1 MNLNTSKTGKEGEE
15 LACRF
20 LTEKGFRI
28 IERNFRFHK
37 GEIDII
43 AKDNET
49 LVFIEVKYRQ
59 NLEFG
64 YPEEAITKDKISQ
77 IRRIANAYLFERRII
92 NVTCRFDVIA
102 ILEIKKGKPTINHY
116 FNAF

>member
-1 MNLNTSKTGKEGEE
+1 MSLNTSSTGKKGEE

-20 LTEKGFRI
+20 ITEKGFRI

-59 NLEFG
+59 NLEYG
-64 YPEEAITKDKISQ
+64 TPEEAITREKIRQ
-77 IRRIANAYLFERRII
+77 LRNLAKAYLFERKIS
-92 NVTCRFDVIA
+92 NVACRFDVIA
-102 ILEIKKGKPTINHY
+102 ILEVNKGKPSINHY

>member
-1 MNLNTSKTGKEGEE
+1 MNLNSSKSGKKGEE

-20 LTEKGFRI
+20 LTDKGFRI
-28 IERNFRFHK
+28 LERNYRFHK

-59 NLEFG
+59 SLEYGF
-64 YPEEAITKDKISQ
+64 PENAITKDKIQ
-77 IRRIANAYLFERRII
+77 QLRKIAGAYLFERKVD
-92 NVTCRFDVIA
+92 NMTCRFDVVA
-102 ILEIKKGKPTINHY
+102 IIEVNKGKPTINHY

>member
-1 MNLNTSKTGKEGEE
+1 MSVNTSKTGKKGEE

-20 LTEKGFRI
+20 ILEKGFRI
-28 IERNFRFHK
+28 VERNFRFHK

-43 AKDNET
+43 AKDSET

-59 NLEFG
+59 NLEYG
-64 YPEEAITKDKISQ
+64 TPEEAITKSKMKQLRSLA
-77 IRRIANAYLFERRII
+77 RAYLFERKIY

-102 ILEIKKGKPTINHY
+102 ILEVNNGKPLINHY
-116 FNAF
+116 LNAF